1 MESMGVGRDPLSDEE
16 IKSIL
21 SLRRV
26 VVVGMSRD
34 PVKPAHYVPK
44 FLLRH
49 GYEVVPVNPSAD
61 EILGLK
67 VYKSIREVPGG
78 IDVVDV
84 FRPSDQV
91 LPVVKEAVERRPS
104 AIWLQ
109 EGIYNEEAVRLALEA
124 GIRTVWN
131 RCMMKEHN
139 RLFGSK
145 PLVSLS
151 HL

>member
-1 MESMGVGRDPLSDEE
+1 MELGTDPLSDEE

-49 GYEVVPVNPSAD
+49 GYEIVPVNPTAE
-61 EILGLK
+61 EILGLR
-67 VYKSIREVPGG
+67 VYKSILEVPGE
-78 IDVVDV
+78 IDVVEV

-91 LPVVKEAVERRPS
+91 SPVVKEAIKKKPK

-109 EGIYNEEAVRLALEA
+109 EGIYNEEAVKAAQDA
-124 GIRTVWN
+124 GIKIVWN

-151 HL
+151 HLK